1 MIKLLEAARVAELTN
16 PTTSDTTGNT
26 VSSQLTEVWNEMKKI
41 SARWENLTVN
51 VTQFPSDENSQIHS
65 PKIQRTFKEPLIAQS
80 SQPRPGYADRQSAK
94 TRSFRG
100 LSPIRS
106 PRQQWSM
113 PQETYQQSTSME
125 RRPPPPFQSL
135 GPRRT
140 QWFNVRGNNY
150 LSDAPT
156 QAAASASQRPKCM
169 KCGRRAPQY
178 CPAANK
184 YCNGCGKAGHFARVC
199 RSAARSRQGYY
210 GQ

>member
-1 MIKLLEAARVAELTN
+1 
-16 PTTSDTTGNT
+16 
-26 VSSQLTEVWNEMKKI
+26 MKKMN
-41 SARWENLTVN
+41 ARWENLTVN

-65 PKIQRTFKEPLIAQS
+65 PKMQRTVTFKEPLIAQS
-80 SQPRPGYADRQSAK
+80 SQPRPGYADRQSAQ

-113 PQETYQQSTSME
+113 PQETYQQSTSTE

-135 GPRRT
+135 GPRGT

-156 QAAASASQRPKCM
+156 QAAATAPQRPRCT
-169 KCGRRAPQY
+169 KCGRRTHDHPQY

-199 RSAARSRQGYY
+199 RSAARSRQGPGNQGYY